1 MKKTDKE
8 YAANAKEMM
17 KMMMMLRV
25 MMKKKMM
32 MLLRVMIRMTAVVNV
47 SEVSVDSERDA
58 QSQLTE

>member
-1 MKKTDKE
+1 MAMKKTDKE

-17 KMMMMLRV
+17 MM
-25 MMKKKMM
+25 KKMM

-47 SEVSVDSERDA
+47 SEVRVDSERDA

>member
-8 YAANAKEMM
+8 YAANAKVMMMM
-17 KMMMMLRV
+17 KMMM
-25 MMKKKMM
+25 MM

>member
-17 KMMMMLRV
+17 
-25 MMKKKMM
+25 MMKKMMM

-47 SEVSVDSERDA
+47 SEVRVDSERDA
-58 QSQLTE
+58 QSQLTEWQTK